1 MTTNVVPGQPAHDT
15 PPLLPAEDEK
25 PARAGSR
32 TTREEIKS
40 EEPPLTLR
48 EQLDA
53 VWAEINPRLK
63 IKKQL
68 EAEKRDLL
76 SEIER
81 LNPEVTRL
89 ERAKATESEIRK
101 CGRALGDAI
110 TRLERVRPHLFT
122 VKAELSPL
130 FERMKPL
137 QAEVERIEE
146 KEREQKRHSDHR
158 DREAMARMDHAMA
171 KGSGKKCAK
180 QPSPTELKEVEIKE
194 TFRAGLISKAQMREQ
209 IKEVRRAA
217 KHRRMGQANPDKPK
231 KKDKDSKKA
240 EKKTAK
246 HAA

>member
-1 MTTNVVPGQPAHDT
+1 MSESTQGQPAQDT
-15 PPLLPAEDEK
+15 PVPLPPVKEDK
-25 PARAGSR
+25 PARSGPR
-32 TTREEIKS
+32 TTREEIKA

-63 IKKQL
+63 TKKQL

-81 LNPEVTRL
+81 LNPEVTRQ
-89 ERAKATESEIRK
+89 ERAKAPESEIRK

-110 TRLERVRPHLFT
+110 TRLEQVRPHLAQI
-122 VKAELSPL
+122 KAELSPL

-137 QAEVERIEE
+137 EAEVERVEE
-146 KEREQKRHSDHR
+146 KERAQKRHSDHR

-171 KGSGKKCAK
+171 KGSGKKCARE
-180 QPSPTELKEVEIKE
+180 PSATELREAEIKE
-194 TFRAGLISKAQMREQ
+194 AFQAKKISKAEMREQ
-209 IKEVRRAA
+209 IREARRAA
-217 KHRRMGQANPDKPK
+217 KRRRKGQANPDKPK

-240 EKKTAK
+240 EKKKAK